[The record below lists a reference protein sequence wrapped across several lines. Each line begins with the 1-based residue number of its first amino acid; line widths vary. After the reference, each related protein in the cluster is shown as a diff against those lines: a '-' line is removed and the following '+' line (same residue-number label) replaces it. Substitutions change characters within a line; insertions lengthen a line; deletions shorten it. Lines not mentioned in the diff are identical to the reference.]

1 MCLMVSG
8 GRRGYSKTKHG
19 DIMQGIA
26 REQRWPLRQQTTS
39 VNSLVLYTPYLPWP
53 LNDTSDRRGSGRRR
67 RPIETF
73 N

>member
-39 VNSLVLYTPYLPWP
+39 VNSRVLYYTPGLVMV
-53 LNDTSDRRGSGRRR
+53 LQTGGGEGGEEEANRN
-67 RPIETF
+67 I
-73 N
+73 